1 MPQEKIPPM
10 SSIPLPLIIGTAAV
24 DSINPCAFAVLIF
37 LILYL
42 MAVKDK
48 KRMLVIGLVY
58 VFIVYLAYFLAG
70 LGLLSFIQSI
80 HVTKFFYNFTAALSI
95 LLGLYSLKEAFW
107 HGHGLSL
114 GIPESKKSL
123 LQKFIKQATIPAA
136 VILGLLVAL
145 FELPCTG
152 GIYLAILSILG
163 RDGMTAKPIIYLLI
177 YNLFFILPL
186 VIIWLIIYFGNT
198 SEQITAW
205 YKRNKNS
212 LRLIMGVGMIIL
224 GGLMIGGVI

>member
-1 MPQEKIPPM
+1 MIT
-10 SSIPLPLIIGTAAV
+10 SISLPAIVGAAV
-24 DSINPCAFAVLIF
+24 IDSINPCAFAVLIF
-37 LILYL
+37 LMTYL
-42 MAVKDK
+42 LALKLKNKV
-48 KRMLVIGLVY
+48 LIVGLVY
-58 VFIVYLAYFLAG
+58 IVTVYIVYFLAG
-70 LGLLSFIQSI
+70 LGLLSVLASTKIT
-80 HVTKFFYNFTAALSI
+80 VTIYYLAGGLVM
-95 LLGLYSLKEAFW
+95 LLGFINLKDVLLKKEAT
-107 HGHGLSL
+107 LK
-114 GIPESKKSL
+114 IPESKKAVIEKWVKKTS
-123 LQKFIKQATIPAA
+123 IPAA
-136 VILGLLVAL
+136 IVLGFLVSA